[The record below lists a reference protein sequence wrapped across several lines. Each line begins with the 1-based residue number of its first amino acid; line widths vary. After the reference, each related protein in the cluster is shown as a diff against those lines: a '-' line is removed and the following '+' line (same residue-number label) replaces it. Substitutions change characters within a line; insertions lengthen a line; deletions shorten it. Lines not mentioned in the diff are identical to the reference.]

1 MSMNTNTNTAGI
13 NLNEVKADPVKWAV
27 KGNKISYGN
36 VTDLKPDPLLNI
48 RHRVGT
54 VVHGV
59 TVTKDT
65 YDIPQMKL
73 DIVEMVGIQ
82 EPILVSVRK
91 TGEMVPLRGNR
102 RTYAGQELLS
112 DITISAE
119 LREALTKKTPMIL
132 LHGLTGTQER
142 ELIQDQSQKS
152 FMHSEAVKH
161 IFALRGEKK
170 TFEEIAVRNWELL
183 GKLRGNAKKVAEI
196 RDIQDPNVKRE
207 KIKTWLRGTLDCYLI
222 WGYDLGEFV
231 RKCIIQSE
239 MRLDGLIGENDEK
252 PYFIT
257 TKKSQERIAALK
269 KAREADGTK
278 WNGTILVEGSEF
290 KKVIDKFHAEDFGTT
305 VTTSNASGPKMM
317 KRADLE
323 GIKDTFSSRAVRAMI
338 ARVLGNDVPD
348 LVERDEFAAQMETKQ
363 MLVDQYMAR
372 LKPDVAA
379 VLRLVFNNPDA
390 NDFQEFLAVNCTAVE
405 VKEDGS
411 GENVVPGEAQADE
424 NGEYKLGG
432 EESAAE

>member
-1 MSMNTNTNTAGI
+1 MSTTNNTTTMNLA
-13 NLNEVKADPVKWAV
+13 EVKADPVKWAV

-36 VTDLKPDPLLNI
+36 VADLKPDPLLNI
-48 RHRVGT
+48 RHRIGT

-91 TGEMVPLRGNR
+91 AGEMVPLRGNR
-102 RTYAGQELLS
+102 RTYAGQELLT
-112 DITISAE
+112 DVTISAE

-132 LHGLTGTQER
+132 LHGLSSTQER

-152 FMHSEAVKH
+152 FLHSEAVKH

-196 RDIQDPNVKRE
+196 REIQDPNAKRE

-278 WNGTILVEGSEF
+278 WNGTILVDGSEF
-290 KKVIDKFHAEDFGTT
+290 KKVVEKFHAEDFGTT
-305 VTTSNASGPKMM
+305 VSGSSNASGPKMM

-348 LVERDEFAAQMETKQ
+348 LVDRDEFAAQMETKQ
-363 MLVDQYMAR
+363 MLVEQYLVR
-372 LKPDVAA
+372 LKPEVAA
-379 VLRLVFNNPDA
+379 VMRLVFNNPDA
-390 NDFQEFLAVNCTAVE
+390 NDFQEFLAVNCTAPE
-405 VKEDGS
+405 TIE
-411 GENVVPGEAQADE
+411 EPTEAEPKADE
-424 NGEYKLGG
+424 NGEFKLVEG
-432 EESAAE
+432 ETAE